1 MVYDVYKESK
11 TVAETF
17 TLWQATVFFVGR
29 GILPSRAPH
38 MTGAKEVMGM
48 ATITIEVEVV
58 SVQEDTVL
66 VRDSEGHEW
75 LVDRQDIDIEE

>member
-1 MVYDVYKESK
+1 
-11 TVAETF
+11 
-17 TLWQATVFFVGR
+17 
-29 GILPSRAPH
+29 